1 MIFFLSTMNLYLKKK
16 FIHFGEYKVKCAI
29 GKRGIVVRKKEGD
42 KSTPKGKFKLK
53 YIFFRKDRIKNL
65 KSKLKC
71 IPIRKNYGWC
81 DDARSKHYNMFVKL
95 PFPYN
100 AERLYLSSNI
110 YDIVVVIDYNLKPI
124 KKNKGSAIFIHVAKK
139 SYSPTLGCIAVAKS
153 DLLKIL
159 TLIKKNTFI
168 KIS

>member
-1 MIFFLSTMNLYLKKK
+1 M
-16 FIHFGEYKVKCAI
+16 
-29 GKRGIVVRKKEGD
+29 
-42 KSTPKGKFKLK
+42 
-53 YIFFRKDRIKNL
+53 
-65 KSKLKC
+65 KC

-159 TLIKKNTFI
+159 TLIDKNTFI

>member
-1 MIFFLSTMNLYLKKK
+1 MYSNK
-16 FIHFGEYKVKCAI
+16 
-29 GKRGIVVRKKEGD
+29 
-42 KSTPKGKFKLK
+42 
-53 YIFFRKDRIKNL
+53 
-65 KSKLKC
+65 
-71 IPIRKNYGWC
+71 KNYGWC

-139 SYSPTLGCIAVAKS
+139 ELFAYIRMYCGGKV
-153 DLLKIL
+153 
-159 TLIKKNTFI
+159 
-168 KIS
+168 